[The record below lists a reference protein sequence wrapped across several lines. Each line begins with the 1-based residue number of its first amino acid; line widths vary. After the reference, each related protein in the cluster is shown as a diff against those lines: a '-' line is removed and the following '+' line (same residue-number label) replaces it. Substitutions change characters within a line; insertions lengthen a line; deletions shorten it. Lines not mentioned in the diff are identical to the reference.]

1 MRQELA
7 EYVEELGVEC
17 AALLPRHWVGA
28 ELSIMSR
35 SFRNFPRRVMLSS
48 TRILGHWRP
57 ENSFR
62 APDSGNMEMTQMLDI
77 QELPGHFGREDEPW
91 LVMPYASM
99 LEGNNEILQR
109 EQEIVAS
116 YVITLAERGT
126 ELVMASSST
135 TLGALCLAAG
145 CLSRR
150 QTGCTAF

>member
-17 AALLPRHWVGA
+17 AALLPRHLVGA

-35 SFRNFPRRVMLSS
+35 SFRNFPRRLTPSS
-48 TRILGHWRP
+48 TKILGHWRP
-57 ENSFR
+57 ENSFN
-62 APDSGNMEMTQMLDI
+62 APDSENMEMTQMLDI
-77 QELPGHFGREDEPW
+77 QELPGHSGREDEPW

-99 LEGNNEILQR
+99 LEGNEILQR

-116 YVITLAERGT
+116 YVVALAERGT

-135 TLGALCLAAG
+135 TLCLAAG